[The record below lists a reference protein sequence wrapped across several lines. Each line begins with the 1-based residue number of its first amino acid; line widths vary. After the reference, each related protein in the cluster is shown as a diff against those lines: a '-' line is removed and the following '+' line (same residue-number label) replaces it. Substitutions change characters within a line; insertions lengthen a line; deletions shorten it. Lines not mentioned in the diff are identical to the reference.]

1 MRMEAY
7 TIEGDLVTVT
17 KTDKNLPDEFKL
29 EVSVNDSEFKTVE
42 GKSSHTICFNDRD
55 LNSISL
61 VLATLAEFDAFKDI
75 KISVR
80 IDEVK

>member
-1 MRMEAY
+1 MEAY

-42 GKSSHTICFNDRD
+42 GKSPHTICFNDRD

-80 IDEVK
+80 RAEVK

>member
-7 TIEGDLVTVT
+7 TIEGDLVTAT

-42 GKSSHTICFNDRD
+42 NKSHPICFDDKD

-61 VLATLAEFDAFKDI
+61 VLATLAELDAFKDI

-80 IDEVK
+80 RAEVK